1 MIGVKAMRNG
11 KLDREAALQRDRQ
24 RVLDDLVRGLDE
36 RKATP
41 ADR

>member
-1 MIGVKAMRNG
+1 MASSIAKQQ
-11 KLDREAALQRDRQ
+11 LQRDRQ